1 MSSNDRVPQDMP
13 LDVFIQEMAEC
24 GFEWVKRI
32 GHVNV
37 HIFEHT
43 VTHEV
48 MPIPVE
54 RDVVRAVYVAH
65 ARKKCNE
72 LRGGSGPPV

>member
-1 MSSNDRVPQDMP
+1 MSNRHDVAKDMP
-13 LDVFIQEMAEC
+13 LAAFIQEMADC

-32 GHVNV
+32 GHVND

-48 MPIPVE
+48 MRIPVE
-54 RDVVRAVYVAH
+54 RDVVRAAYVAN
-65 ARKKCNE
+65 ARKRCRA
-72 LRGGSGPPV
+72 LRGDSGPSV